1 MLDMAQVAQLK
12 SLNASFTSMERIFP
26 KSLGQRAYHALLS
39 DPRVSIVAVCGPAGS
54 GKTYMASLVGSQM
67 FKNIIVT
74 RPAVSVDEQHG
85 YLPGT
90 IESKMEPWVR
100 PVFDSLKVSKKKPT
114 IEICPLA
121 YMRGRT
127 FDNSW
132 IIADEMQNST
142 PNQMKMI
149 MTRLGQNSKLVI
161 TGDVTQC
168 EQGFSGTNGLQD
180 LKRRLE
186 KFDSDSIKLIELSD
200 SDIQRSEII
209 KSVLR
214 LYT

>member
-1 MLDMAQVAQLK
+1 M
-12 SLNASFTSMERIFP
+12 FP
-26 KSLGQRAYHALLS
+26 KSLGQKAYYALLC
-39 DPRVSIVAVCGPAGS
+39 DPRVSVVAVCGPAGS
-54 GKTYMASLVGSQM
+54 GKTFMASLVGSKM
-67 FKNIIVT
+67 FDNIIVT

-85 YLPGT
+85 FLPGT
-90 IESKMEPWVR
+90 LEAKMEPWVR
-100 PVFDSLKVSKKKPT
+100 PVFDSLKVSKKKPKV
-114 IEICPLA
+114 EICPLA

-168 EQGFSGTNGLQD
+168 EHGFSLQNGLKD
-180 LKRRLE
+180 LKRRLGNFE
-186 KFDSDSIKLIELSD
+186 SDSIKLIELD
-200 SDIQRSEII
+200 ESDIQRSEVI
-209 KSVLR
+209 KSVLK
-214 LYT
+214 LYLD